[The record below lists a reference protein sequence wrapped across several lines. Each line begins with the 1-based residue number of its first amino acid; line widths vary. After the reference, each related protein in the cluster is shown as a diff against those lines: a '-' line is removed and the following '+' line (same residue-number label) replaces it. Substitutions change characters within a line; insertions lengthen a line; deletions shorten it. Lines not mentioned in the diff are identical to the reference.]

1 MRLGSMTLSL
11 HPFSATRWIASQESA
26 AHAPP
31 ALPSDQQAPNTVFGR
46 HYAGPATS
54 GSGNGI
60 SSESASTE
68 PLRSKQ
74 QFPEPA
80 ARQQQP
86 ADCWSPRSAAAA
98 AATSALFSAAE
109 NTTTTATATATAAIA
124 TGSGGGGGRMDITS
138 PQAAVLAAKAHEML
152 ESMRHR
158 HRQLARFLQAFNAFK
173 ANPLGG
179 AMCSEMEE
187 KIHQMALLIRTQQHQ
202 LTAIVGIF
210 ECHGAEDDENDGS
223 AVGFGSTSSSLL
235 SNASNTEATADH
247 RLSKQKPV
255 DTTTGAPPPATAPA
269 TTNWL
274 ATIRVSV
281 LREVIDFSVT
291 EVKRIEQCR
300 LLTRYPAQKKTAR
313 SAIRGGGGPSSVV
326 PRSMALSSGSSSI
339 SSYSGSIAS
348 GSSSIASTNNSSF

>member
-11 HPFSATRWIASQESA
+11 HPFSATRWIAAQESA
-26 AHAPP
+26 THAPP

-46 HYAGPATS
+46 HYAGAAT
-54 GSGNGI
+54 SGNGI
-60 SSESASTE
+60 GSE
-68 PLRSKQ
+68 
-74 QFPEPA
+74 
-80 ARQQQP
+80 QQP
-86 ADCWSPRSAAAA
+86 ADCWLPRSAAEDAA
-98 AATSALFSAAE
+98 
-109 NTTTTATATATAAIA
+109 TTTAMA
-124 TGSGGGGGRMDITS
+124 GGARMDIAS

-152 ESMRHR
+152 ESMGHR

-210 ECHGAEDDENDGS
+210 ECHDDESDGS
-223 AVGFGSTSSSLL
+223 AAVGSGHSSSLL
-235 SNASNTEATADH
+235 SNDSNTDAAAEL
-247 RLSKQKPV
+247 RCLRKQKPV
-255 DTTTGAPPPATAPA
+255 DSTTGIPPPATPA
-269 TTNWL
+269 ATTTNWL

-300 LLTRYPAQKKTAR
+300 LLTRYPAQKKPAR
-313 SAIRGGGGPSSVV
+313 SASIIRRGGGPPSVV
-326 PRSMALSSGSSSI
+326 PRSMARSSGSSS
-339 SSYSGSIAS
+339 SSIGSSIGSYS
-348 GSSSIASTNNSSF
+348 GSSSIASSNNLSSF

>member
-11 HPFSATRWIASQESA
+11 HPFSATRWITSQESA
-26 AHAPP
+26 THPPP

-46 HYAGPATS
+46 HYAGPATATS

-60 SSESASTE
+60 ASESASTA
-68 PLRSKQ
+68 PPHSKQ

-80 ARQQQP
+80 ARQP
-86 ADCWSPRSAAAA
+86 ADCWPPRSAAD
-98 AATSALFSAAE
+98 ATSALFSAAE
-109 NTTTTATATATAAIA
+109 DTSATA
-124 TGSGGGGGRMDITS
+124 GGGSRMDILS

-202 LTAIVGIF
+202 LTAIVDIF
-210 ECHGAEDDENDGS
+210 ECDDENGS
-223 AVGFGSTSSSLL
+223 AADVDCSRCSSSLL
-235 SNASNTEATADH
+235 SSLSNDSNMEVTTEH
-247 RLSKQKPV
+247 RLNKQKPV
-255 DTTTGAPPPATAPA
+255 DTTNAAPPPPATA

-291 EVKRIEQCR
+291 EVKRIEQSR
-300 LLTRYPAQKKTAR
+300 LLTRYPAQKKTTR
-313 SAIRGGGGPSSVV
+313 SVVRGGGSASVV
-326 PRSMALSSGSSSI
+326 PRSMTLSSGSS
-339 SSYSGSIAS
+339 YSGSS
-348 GSSSIASTNNSSF
+348 SSSIASTSNSSF

>member
-11 HPFSATRWIASQESA
+11 HPFSATRWIAAQESA

-46 HYAGPATS
+46 HYAGAATS
-54 GSGNGI
+54 GSSNGI
-60 SSESASTE
+60 GSESASTE

-74 QFPEPA
+74 Q
-80 ARQQQP
+80 P
-86 ADCWSPRSAAAA
+86 ADCWSPRSAAEDTA
-98 AATSALFSAAE
+98 
-109 NTTTTATATATAAIA
+109 TTTAMAAGG
-124 TGSGGGGGRMDITS
+124 GSGGGARMDIAS

-152 ESMRHR
+152 ESMGHR

-210 ECHGAEDDENDGS
+210 ECHDDEDDGS
-223 AVGFGSTSSSLL
+223 AAVGGFGHSSSLL
-235 SNASNTEATADH
+235 PNDSNTDAAAEH
-247 RLSKQKPV
+247 RRLRKQKPV
-255 DTTTGAPPPATAPA
+255 DSTTGAPPPATAA
-269 TTNWL
+269 ATTTNWL

-300 LLTRYPAQKKTAR
+300 LLT
-313 SAIRGGGGPSSVV
+313 
-326 PRSMALSSGSSSI
+326 
-339 SSYSGSIAS
+339 
-348 GSSSIASTNNSSF
+348 